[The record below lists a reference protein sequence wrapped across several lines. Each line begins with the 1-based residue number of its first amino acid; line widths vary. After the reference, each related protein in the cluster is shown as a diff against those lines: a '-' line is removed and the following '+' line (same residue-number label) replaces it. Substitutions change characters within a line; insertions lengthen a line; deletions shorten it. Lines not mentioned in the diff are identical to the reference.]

1 MKKKKVI
8 IGIGVILI
16 AAAAGVGVKYAKDNG
31 YISTGSTTEDSVY
44 VDSVE
49 KILNPSVGGI
59 TQRYSGVI
67 EPQKTWSIEASS
79 EQKIAEIY
87 VEEGDQVKVGQD
99 LFTYDTTEAEE
110 SLVEAEIELD
120 RLESDIETSK
130 TQIETM
136 KKELEKI
143 TEQDERLE
151 YTNLIQTKE
160 NSLKKSEYDLKKQQ
174 VSLEQLKSSI
184 ANSTVQSEMDGV
196 VKTIN
201 EEVTSDNYY
210 SYSSD
215 DDNSFMT
222 ILAIGNYRVK
232 GTVNEQN
239 RGDIV
244 EGTPVIVHSRV
255 NEDDIWSG
263 TMGSLDTENTAKNS
277 NDYYSYYSSSDNSSS
292 NYNFYVDL
300 EDSEGLILG
309 QHVYIEIDNGQ
320 YSHTDGLWLYSYYIM
335 RDDAGDAYVWA
346 ADSKDRIEKRIV
358 TLGEYDAELSQYEI
372 LDGLTAEDYIAF
384 PHASILEGMAA
395 ERNIDNAT
403 IGTGASNAIAIS
415 SDSIV
420 LSDDEEEALYLDDD
434 DISDDEWLDDE
445 EISDDEWLDDEETSD
460 DEWLDD
466 EEISSDEWLDDE
478 EISDDEWLD
487 DAEISEDEWSGEE
500 LFEGGGNVE

>member
-8 IGIGVILI
+8 IGIGVILVV
-16 AAAAGVGVKYAKDNG
+16 AAAAGVGVKYAKDKG
-31 YISTGSTTEDSVY
+31 YISAGNSSEDSVY

-49 KILNPSVGGI
+49 KIVDPSVGGI

-67 EPQKTWSIEASS
+67 EPQKTWKIEASS
-79 EQKIAEIY
+79 DQKIKEIY
-87 VEEGDQVKVGQD
+87 VEEGDQVTVGQD

-130 TQIETM
+130 SQIETM

-160 NSLKKSEYDLKKQQ
+160 NTLKKSEYDLKKQQ

-201 EEVTSDNYY
+201 EDVSSENYY
-210 SYSSD
+210 GYSSEE
-215 DDNSFMT
+215 DNSFMT

-239 RGDIV
+239 RSDIV

-255 NEDDIWSG
+255 NENDIWSG
-263 TMGSLDTENTAKNS
+263 TMGSLDTENTAQNTS
-277 NDYYSYYSSSDNSSS
+277 DYYAYYGSTDSSSS

-300 EDSEGLILG
+300 ENSDGLILG

-320 YSHTDGLWLYSYYIM
+320 YRHTDGLWLNSYYVM
-335 RDDAGDAYVWA
+335 MDDTENAYVWA
-346 ADSKDRIEKRIV
+346 ADSRDRIEKRAV
-358 TLGEYDAELSQYEI
+358 TLGEYDDELGQYEI
-372 LDGLTAEDYIAF
+372 LDGLTTEDYIAF
-384 PHASILEGMAA
+384 PATGIVEGMAA

-403 IGTGASNAIAIS
+403 IGTGASSATGL
-415 SDSIV
+415 SDESVV
-420 LSDDEEEALYLDDD
+420 LSDDEEELLDE
-434 DISDDEWLDDE
+434 EWLDDE
-445 EISDDEWLDDEETSD
+445 ELSDEEWLDDEELSD
-460 DEWLDD
+460 EYEYEEEELDD
-466 EEISSDEWLDDE
+466 GSIVEEE
-478 EISDDEWLD
+478 EE
-487 DAEISEDEWSGEE
+487 
-500 LFEGGGNVE
+500 